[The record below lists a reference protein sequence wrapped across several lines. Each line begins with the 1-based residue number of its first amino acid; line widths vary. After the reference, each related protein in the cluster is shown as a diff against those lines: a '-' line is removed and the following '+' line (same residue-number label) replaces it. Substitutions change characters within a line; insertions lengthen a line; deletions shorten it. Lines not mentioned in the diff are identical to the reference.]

1 MDKVELGSHAKTII
15 ANKAYPVIFDMV
27 RQHYMEAWGKTSSN
41 QEGLRE
47 TLYNTLVALEDVQ
60 RQIAALAV
68 AGDNAVF
75 NKEMEDK

>member
-27 RQHYMEAWGKTSSN
+27 RQHYREAWSKTRPN

-47 TLYNTLVALEDVQ
+47 TLYNTIVALEDVK
-60 RQIAALAV
+60 RQIEALAV
-68 AGDNAVF
+68 AGDNAIF
-75 NKEMEDK
+75 EKEMEDK